1 MRRRKQPVLVAV
13 ALCLGGAL
21 TACGG
26 GDGGG
31 FTAVGAGPSPGG
43 AVGPSGAVELVPLET
58 PTASGTISST
68 SSPPAPTRTAPAPAT
83 PSSTPPAPRPGT
95 GAPAPGPAAVTVSAP
110 VTADGDTRWCERV
123 TVTFRNTGGS
133 PATSGTVS
141 FGTHVIGLLGLDWST
156 VTTSRPLPV
165 PIAAGASRKQTY
177 TVCVEEWRV
186 PLGMRVDTREVT
198 VSLR

>member
-1 MRRRKQPVLVAV
+1 M